1 MVMNKAAKLFS
12 LVAACALAAVTMAG
26 CSQNGNASGQQNA
39 QSNEKLQVVASF
51 YPMYDFAQKIGGDRV
66 EAANLVPAGTEPHDW
81 EPSTDDMKTISS
93 ADVLVANGAGME
105 HWLDD
110 VASSA
115 DSKDLTVVTASDGI
129 NLLEA
134 AEEDEDEAADEHG
147 NASEG
152 SSTDPHVWL
161 APENAKQE
169 MSNIRDAFVKAD
181 PDGAD
186 EYNANFDKYAAELD
200 QLDSDYKNQLANT
213 KSKDLVVSHQ
223 AFGYLCQAYGLNQVP
238 IEGLEA
244 DSEPDAK
251 TMANIIDFVK
261 KNNVK
266 VIFGE
271 ELVSQ
276 KTAQAIADATGA
288 QCEVLNPIEGLTDEQ
303 LSQGE
308 DYFSVMRSN
317 LDELVKAL
325 S

>member
-1 MVMNKAAKLFS
+1 MIMNKASRLFS

-26 CSQNGNASGQQNA
+26 CSQSGDSANQQSD

-66 EAANLVPAGTEPHDW
+66 EVTNLVPAGTEPHDW

-110 VASSA
+110 VTSSA
-115 DSKDLTVVTASDGI
+115 DNKDLSVVTASDGI

-134 AEEDEDEAADEHG
+134 AEEEEDEASDEHG

-152 SSTDPHVWL
+152 HSTDPHVWL

-181 PDGAD
+181 PEGAD

-200 QLDSDYKNQLANT
+200 QLDSDYKDQLANT

-251 TMANIIDFVK
+251 TMASIIEFVK

-276 KTAQAIADATGA
+276 KTAQSIADATGA